1 MPKQKDLVF
10 KLIKSLTKAEKRHF
24 RLFVT
29 RTKSGEE
36 ALFLQLFDQLDRAR
50 EYDEKAVRSAVPA
63 GMTPSQLANLKR
75 HLYRQILTS
84 LRLISTDKHIDIEI
98 REQIDFARILYS
110 KGHYMESL
118 HTLER
123 IKNVAE
129 AHHQDVL
136 HLEILEF
143 QKLIEARHVT
153 RSRQV
158 KNKMDRLLQ
167 ESAQRSLITNLAGE
181 KANLN
186 IQIHGYY
193 IDHGFAVSDTEK
205 QQLQTA
211 WRQMLPEPSTRRFMD
226 TFFEKVN
233 TYQANMWYRY
243 ILLDLA
249 KARDHAQE
257 WVTLFDLYPAMKIKD
272 PDLYLRSQYYLLT
285 MLFLNDDPESYRYY
299 FDNLEAYLREQTP
312 SFHPNSKYVAA
323 VYHGLC
329 RLNGYILL
337 QDWQG
342 GYAAGLAVKQELQA
356 YEDLIDAHRVMLVEY
371 KLAAFAFACGDYRQ
385 ALAHLEPLL
394 HHQERILQYSM
405 DVNARFM
412 ELMCLFSLKEWDFM
426 EARLSSL
433 ARSMGK
439 HLHISRLQKRLYA
452 LLRELQRSPLRPM
465 AQVMALFVAD
475 FQSEET
481 TPLDRYF
488 LKYLNL
494 DVWANEW
501 SQSNAH

>member
-1 MPKQKDLVF
+1 MPKQRDLVF

-24 RLFVT
+24 RLFVA

-36 ALFLQLFDQLDRAR
+36 ALFLQLFDLFDRAR
-50 EYDEKAVRSAVPA
+50 EYDEKAIRTALPA
-63 GMTPSQLANLKR
+63 GMTPTQLANLKR
-75 HLYRQILTS
+75 HLYQQIMVS
-84 LRLISTDKHIDIEI
+84 LRLISTSKHIDLEI

-143 QKLIEARHVT
+143 QKLIEARHIT

-167 ESAQRSLITNLAGE
+167 ESTQRSLITNLAGE

-193 IDHGFAVSDTEK
+193 IDHGFAVSELEK
-205 QQLQTA
+205 QQLQAA

-243 ILLDLA
+243 ILLDWA
-249 KARDHAQE
+249 KARDHAHE
-257 WVTLFDLYPAMKIKD
+257 WVTLFDLYPAMKFKD
-272 PDLYLRSQYYLLT
+272 PDLYMRSLYYLLT
-285 MLFLNDDPESYRYY
+285 MLFLTGDADGYQLYFNQLESY
-299 FDNLEAYLREQTP
+299 LQEHSPA
-312 SFHPNSKYVAA
+312 FHPNSQYVAS
-323 VYHGLC
+323 VYHSLC
-329 RLNGYILL
+329 RLNRYILL
-337 QDWQG
+337 EDWQG
-342 GYAAGLAVKQELQA
+342 GYREGLAVQQELKD
-356 YEDLIDAHRVMLVEY
+356 YENLIDPHRVMLVEY
-371 KLAAFAFACGDYRQ
+371 KLAAFAFAQRDYRP

-394 HHQERILQYSM
+394 HHQDRILQYSM
-405 DVNARFM
+405 DLNARFM
-412 ELMCLFSLKEWDFM
+412 ELMCLYSLKEWDFM
-426 EARLSSL
+426 EARLNSL

-439 HLHISRLQKRLYA
+439 HKHISELQKKLYA
-452 LLRELQRSPLRPM
+452 LLRELHRSPLRPP
-465 AQVMALFVAD
+465 AQVAAPLLTNFERTEMTA
-475 FQSEET
+475 
-481 TPLDRYF
+481 LDRYF
-488 LKYLNL
+488 LKYLHVE
-494 DVWANEW
+494 VWLR
-501 SQSNAH
+501 SLI

>member
-1 MPKQKDLVF
+1 MPKQRDLIF

-24 RLFVT
+24 RLFVA

-36 ALFLQLFDQLDRAR
+36 ALFLHLFDQLDRAR
-50 EYDEKAVRSAVPA
+50 EYDEKTVRKALPA
-63 GMTPSQLANLKR
+63 GMTPTQLANLKR

-84 LRLISTDKHIDIEI
+84 LRLISSDKHIDIEI

-123 IKNVAE
+123 VKNVAE

-143 QKLIEARHVT
+143 QKLIEARHIT

-167 ESAQRSLITNLAGE
+167 ESTQRSLITNLAGE

-193 IDHGFAVSDTEK
+193 IDHGFAVSDFEK

-243 ILLDLA
+243 ILLDWA
-249 KARDHAQE
+249 KARDHAHE
-257 WVTLFDLYPAMKIKD
+257 WVTLFDLYPAMKFKD
-272 PDLYLRSQYYLLT
+272 PDLYMRGQYYLLT
-285 MLFLNDDPESYRYY
+285 MLFFTGDTGSYHLYFHQLESY
-299 FDNLEAYLREQTP
+299 LQEHAP
-312 SFHPNSKYVAA
+312 SFHPNSRYVAS
-323 VYHGLC
+323 VYYGLC
-329 RLNGYILL
+329 RLNSYILL
-337 QDWQG
+337 EDWQG
-342 GYAAGLAVKQELQA
+342 GYEAGEAVKLELHP
-356 YEDLIDAHRVMLVEY
+356 YEDLLDPHRVMLVEY
-371 KLAAFAFACGDYRQ
+371 KLAAFAFALRDYRL
-385 ALAHLEPLL
+385 ALVHLEPLL
-394 HHQERILQYSM
+394 HHQDRILQYSM

-412 ELMCLFSLKEWDFM
+412 ELICLFSLKEWDFM
-426 EARLSSL
+426 EARLASL

-439 HLHISRLQKRLYA
+439 HAHISSLQKKLYA
-452 LLRELQRSPLRPM
+452 LLRELHRNPLKPYDEVT
-465 AQVMALFVAD
+465 APFIAD
-475 FQSEET
+475 FESEEMT
-481 TPLDRYF
+481 ALDRYF
-488 LKYLNL
+488 LRYLRV
-494 DVWANEW
+494 DVWLKGLI
-501 SQSNAH
+501 